1 MNHLVI
7 MAKAPRAGLVKTR
20 LARSIGVAEA
30 TRTYRTIL
38 GSTLR
43 RLGRDPRWE
52 TWVAVAPDVA
62 IADPVWP
69 EDVHTIAQGRGNL
82 GAKMQRMFHVLP
94 EGPVAIIGTDI
105 PDIPNASIAN
115 AFSALGS
122 SNCVIGP
129 APDGGYWLIG
139 QRRRPRVLKLFE
151 GVRWSGPH
159 AMADTL
165 ANMQKQNVAT
175 LEERDDVDTVSDY
188 LAWRKSRG

>member
-20 LARSIGVAEA
+20 LAKSIGVAEA

-43 RLGRDPRWE
+43 RLGNDPRWQ
-52 TWVAVAPDVA
+52 TWVAVVPDVV
-62 IADPVWP
+62 IADRVWP
-69 EDVHTIAQGRGNL
+69 HSVNVIAQGGGDL
-82 GAKMQRMFHVLP
+82 GARMQRIFDGLP
-94 EGPVAIIGTDI
+94 GGPVAIIGTDI
-105 PDIPNASIAN
+105 PGIPNASIAA
-115 AFSALGS
+115 AFKALGARD
-122 SNCVIGP
+122 CAVGP

-139 QRRRPRVLKLFE
+139 QRRRPKVLNLFG

-165 ANMQKQNVAT
+165 ANMQKQSVAT

-188 LAWRKSRG
+188 LAWRKSTG

>member
-20 LARSIGVAEA
+20 LAKSIGVAEA

-38 GSTLR
+38 SSTLR
-43 RLGRDPRWE
+43 RLGSDPRWQ
-52 TWVAVAPDVA
+52 TWVAVAPDTA
-62 IADPVWP
+62 AADPVWP
-69 EDVHTIAQGRGNL
+69 ETIATIPQGRGDL
-82 GAKMQRMFHVLP
+82 GARMQRMFDVLP
-94 EGPVAIIGTDI
+94 NGPVAIIGTDI
-105 PDIPNASIAN
+105 PDIPTGSIAG
-115 AFSALGS
+115 AFQALGS

-139 QRRRPRVLKLFE
+139 QRRRPKILSLFE

-165 ANMQKQNVAT
+165 ANMENQNVAT
-175 LEERDDVDTVSDY
+175 LEERDDVDTISDY
-188 LAWRKSRG
+188 LAWRRSRG